1 MKITYTLTQ
10 DDIEFIIAKYMKEKY
25 NFDTP
30 FVEIKKELKEN
41 YYDGNKTEAIVA
53 YVSDLN

>member
-10 DDIEFIIAKYMKEKY
+10 NDIEYIIAKYMKEKY

-30 FVEIKKELKEN
+30 FVQIKKELHEN
-41 YYDGNKTEAIVA
+41 YYDGMKTEAIVA
-53 YVSDLN
+53 YVSEL

>member
-25 NFDTP
+25 NINTP
-30 FVEIKKELKEN
+30 SVEIKKELNEN
-41 YYDGNKTEAIVA
+41 YYDGSKTEAMVA
-53 YVSDLN
+53 YVSDLD